1 MIFYDFY
8 YGILVERIFLWF
20 LWFFTCHI
28 CGNGFCSFLFQSLMV
43 FMVFMIFMI
52 LNFLF
57 MFFKGVLCWNILIMH
72 FSYLTLLKDL
82 RKTHSELWYIF
93 CISTCYPSCFIKWRF
108 FNKPKACRKMLL
120 MSSFTPN
127 LFSLYTPTHLSLS
140 PLHLSA
146 PPHLSTSTCASPPP
160 CNSMFKSYYIIR
172 SQARVWGVFQETVQ
186 YFSVWWIMNRMDH
199 TQLGGAF
206 RSW

>member
-57 MFFKGVLCWNILIMH
+57 ITFLVL
-72 FSYLTLLKDL
+72 FVTL
-82 RKTHSELWYIF
+82 
-93 CISTCYPSCFIKWRF
+93 
-108 FNKPKACRKMLL
+108 
-120 MSSFTPN
+120 
-127 LFSLYTPTHLSLS
+127 
-140 PLHLSA
+140 
-146 PPHLSTSTCASPPP
+146 PPP
-160 CNSMFKSYYIIR
+160 RFPALAALLCAGCKHLFAQVTKQYRAQREREQTLIDR
-172 SQARVWGVFQETVQ
+172 AEHWTVSQVWGGN
-186 YFSVWWIMNRMDH
+186 MNMQSRSWSLVLVRIYASNAENYLFTMAW
-199 TQLGGAF
+199 QLGDIYKNLVLASIDYCGL
-206 RSW
+206 SVLGSLLGLL

>member
-57 MFFKGVLCWNILIMH
+57 MAL
-72 FSYLTLLKDL
+72 
-82 RKTHSELWYIF
+82 E
-93 CISTCYPSCFIKWRF
+93 
-108 FNKPKACRKMLL
+108 
-120 MSSFTPN
+120 
-127 LFSLYTPTHLSLS
+127 
-140 PLHLSA
+140 
-146 PPHLSTSTCASPPP
+146 P
-160 CNSMFKSYYIIR
+160 CNCNQQLSEVRINFLFWFYWFWHHLQNRIEVTWRHFIDC
-172 SQARVWGVFQETVQ
+172 
-186 YFSVWWIMNRMDH
+186 WIFRGYLERDENWM
-199 TQLGGAF
+199 
-206 RSW
+206 RSWSGKLEIETEQF

>member
-57 MFFKGVLCWNILIMH
+57 M
-72 FSYLTLLKDL
+72 STSLKSLSL
-82 RKTHSELWYIF
+82 RKLLDQ
-93 CISTCYPSCFIKWRF
+93 STFAYW
-108 FNKPKACRKMLL
+108 ALL
-120 MSSFTPN
+120 DLPDLTG
-127 LFSLYTPTHLSLS
+127 LYWALLGLTGPYWALLSLTGPYWALIGLS
-140 PLHLSA
+140 LHLRTHWLTDSLTDERTLRLIGM
-146 PPHLSTSTCASPPP
+146 LSQP
-160 CNSMFKSYYIIR
+160 K
-172 SQARVWGVFQETVQ
+172 
-186 YFSVWWIMNRMDH
+186 IMSKICLRKVV
-199 TQLGGAF
+199 
-206 RSW
+206 

>member
-57 MFFKGVLCWNILIMH
+57 MQYGSLMQRYPGVQVVLGDVGTAPRDAAWHHDATSHLPASHFLPSLEISHSTLTSTGTRHAAHICNSYRLPITPPPQNIHYSWISLISTVDPFESSNRNTYCVSPCQH
-72 FSYLTLLKDL
+72 WLTLV
-82 RKTHSELWYIF
+82 
-93 CISTCYPSCFIKWRF
+93 
-108 FNKPKACRKMLL
+108 
-120 MSSFTPN
+120 
-127 LFSLYTPTHLSLS
+127 LSQ
-140 PLHLSA
+140 LSA
-146 PPHLSTSTCASPPP
+146 VSLDSNIHLLCQS
-160 CNSMFKSYYIIR
+160 
-172 SQARVWGVFQETVQ
+172 
-186 YFSVWWIMNRMDH
+186 
-199 TQLGGAF
+199 
-206 RSW
+206 